1 MTYYYKLRRHGRDTV
16 VEDKRT
22 FEEMADAYPETLVGE
37 VYKGS
42 GMLKRSHIPKSLRDL
57 LDAITPDEIHRALLA
72 FYKPKVVEE
81 PTPSE
86 VFATDT
92 AKLTGFLRDME
103 FNRSRHTAIGG
114 YIAPMYLQRVLNGMG
129 RSSSVS
135 VCGKPRLDDTVVTRL
150 RTCIERMFP
159 QVPSEIMAD
168 ICAYASKL
176 PMQHYSNYNSTSCEL
191 GGFALWTYD
200 TRDPVFRIELTAQDD
215 IRITYYIPEPRSYLI
230 SDMGKLAGR
239 DVRAFSWDSIS
250 PVPITFPI
258 GDEHHSNSTEVGD
271 IITRCCASEV
281 TPEQVGIYSNP
292 REQSMQDQIA
302 IPTPTVPTMPRLI
315 LDPAKYDKQFVK
327 ACTKRIMD
335 QVDEW
340 FDDYGTD
347 RPTDSWSFD
356 QWEHVARQYYCAS
369 RKYLKAKLKEVM
381 KGLVTFDEDT
391 YYIDKAELG
400 KLNLSIRDYDTG
412 EFRKVFS
419 ISITPKGVQI
429 EV

>member
-1 MTYYYKLRRHGRDTV
+1 MTYYYKLRRHGRDTI

-22 FEEMADAYPETLVGE
+22 FEDMADAYPETLVGE

-42 GMLKRSHIPKSLRDL
+42 GMLKRSHIPKSLGDL

-72 FYKPKVVEE
+72 FYKPKVAENE
-81 PTPSE
+81 AASD
-86 VFATDT
+86 VFDAET
-92 AKLTGFLRDME
+92 AKLTGFLKDME
-103 FNRSRHTAIGG
+103 FDRSRHTAIGG

-129 RSSSVS
+129 RGSSVS

-159 QVPSEIMAD
+159 QVPLEMMAD

-200 TRDPVFRIELTAQDD
+200 TREPVFRIELTAQDD

-230 SDMGKLAGR
+230 SEVGKLTGR

-258 GDEHHSNSTEVGD
+258 GDEPDANSTGVGD
-271 IITRCCASEV
+271 TIAPCCASEV

-292 REQSMQDQIA
+292 REQSMQAQIA

-327 ACTKRIMD
+327 ACTKRIMN

-340 FDDYGTD
+340 FDGYDID
-347 RPTDSWSFD
+347 NPAHSWSHE
-356 QWEHVARQYYCAS
+356 QWTHVAQQYYRVS
-369 RKYLKAKLKEVM
+369 RKFLKANLKEVI
-381 KGLVTFDEDT
+381 KGLITFDENT
-391 YYIDKAELG
+391 YFIDKAELG